1 MTKGQGRKV
10 LGKEPEPKRR
20 RTAKMMVA
28 DGRMEKSL
36 LPQRPQSPNK
46 NLLHHIHS
54 KMRLRNRDTDNV
66 ETSDSVNVT
75 SDVTGGHAKVGNGRA
90 RGLRGATKVS
100 SSPSLGVRRLVKRG
114 DILFLKFR

>member
-1 MTKGQGRKV
+1 MASLKNSPLEQQMCSPSEVV
-10 LGKEPEPKRR
+10 LG
-20 RTAKMMVA
+20 VA
-28 DGRMEKSL
+28 TPLKHD
-36 LPQRPQSPNK
+36 
-46 NLLHHIHS
+46 LHHIHS